1 MTRPIHVLLVD
12 DEELFVKNL
21 KQVLGKRGMVVHGA
35 GDGMTAIDMLSS
47 NGPDFYN
54 VVVLD
59 MRMPGMNGLATLNA
73 IRRDNTAIPV
83 ILLTGHADLKE
94 VSQLLKEGI
103 SEVLLKPCQIDTLI
117 STIENVHERAIM
129 SIELTGKCDN

>member
-1 MTRPIHVLLVD
+1 MTKPIHLLLVD

-21 KQVLGKRGMVVHGA
+21 TQVLNRRGMVVQGA
-35 GDGMTAIDMLSS
+35 GDGMTAIELLSAK
-47 NGPDFYN
+47 GPDFYD
-54 VVVLD
+54 VIVLD

-73 IRRDNTAIPV
+73 IRLHSAVVPV

-103 SEVLLKPCQIDTLI
+103 SEVLLKPCPIDALI
-117 STIENVHERAIM
+117 ATIENVHERAIM
-129 SIELTGKCDN
+129 SSELAGKCDN